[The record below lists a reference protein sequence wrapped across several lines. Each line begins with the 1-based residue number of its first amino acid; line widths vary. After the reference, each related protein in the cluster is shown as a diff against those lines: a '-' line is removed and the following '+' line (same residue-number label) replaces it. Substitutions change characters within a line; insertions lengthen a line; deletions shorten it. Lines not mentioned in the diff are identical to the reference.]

1 MRPLITLT
9 TDFGTGSPYVA
20 QMKGVL
26 YSVCRTAGVEC
37 EVVDLT
43 HAIGP
48 QNVREG
54 AVVLADV
61 APCFPAGTL
70 HVAVIDPGVGS
81 SRKILY
87 VEIGTQ
93 RFLIP
98 DNGLLG
104 LAAREQWPQRIIV
117 LAEPRYW
124 LPRVSHTFHGR
135 DIFAPVA
142 AHLVCGLDPAE
153 LGPASQSLV
162 LLDWAVPTKSVGTL
176 IGEVL
181 WVDSFGNLI
190 SNLRREEV
198 TALGEPDQLV
208 VECGGREIARV
219 LPNYASATPGKIIAL
234 FDSRDRLEVA
244 VAQGNAAQTLRLSA
258 GEAVTVRIRRE
269 IPCKD
274 IALEFDSGL
283 E

>member
-20 QMKGVL
+20 QMKGVI
-26 YSVCRTAGVEC
+26 YSVCREAGVEC

-61 APCFPAGTL
+61 APYFPAGTL

-81 SRKILY
+81 SRNILY
-87 VEIGTQ
+87 VDIGTQ
-93 RFLIP
+93 RFLVP

-104 LAAREQWPQRIIV
+104 LAVREQWPQRIIV

-142 AHLVCGLDPAE
+142 AHLACGLDPAE
-153 LGPASQSLV
+153 LGPTSQSLA
-162 LLDWAVPTKSVGTL
+162 LLDWAVPTKSGGTL
-176 IGEVL
+176 TGEVL
-181 WVDSFGNLI
+181 WIDSFGNLI

-208 VECGGREIARV
+208 VGCGGREIARV
-219 LPNYASATPGKIIAL
+219 LPNYASAVPGEIIAL

-258 GEAVTVRIRRE
+258 GQAVTVRNRRE
-269 IPCKD
+269 IPGKD

>member
-26 YSVCRTAGVEC
+26 YSVCRETGVEC

-48 QNVREG
+48 QNIREG

-61 APCFPAGTL
+61 AACFPAGTL

-93 RFLIP
+93 RFLVP

-104 LAAREQWPQRIIV
+104 LAAREQWPRRIV
-117 LAEPRYW
+117 VVEEQRYW
-124 LPRVSHTFHGR
+124 LPRLSQTFQGR

-142 AHLVCGLDPAE
+142 AHLACGVDPEE
-153 LGPASQSLV
+153 LGPAADSLI
-162 LLDWAVPTKSVGTL
+162 LLDWAAPTKSGGTL

-181 WVDSFGNLI
+181 WIDSFGNLI
-190 SNLRREEV
+190 SNLRRDDV
-198 TALGEPDQLV
+198 TVLGEPDQLV
-208 VECGGREIARV
+208 VECNGRRIARV
-219 LPNYASATPGKIIAL
+219 LPNYASAMPGEVIAL

-244 VAQGNAAQTLRLSA
+244 VAQGNAAQTLRISA
-258 GEAVTVRIRRE
+258 GEPVAVRIRRE
-269 IPCKD
+269 ILRKD

>member
-26 YSVCRTAGVEC
+26 YSVCREGGVEC

-43 HAIGP
+43 HAIAP

-61 APCFPAGTL
+61 AACFPAGTL
-70 HVAVIDPGVGS
+70 HIAVVDPGVGS

-93 RFLIP
+93 RFLAP

-104 LAAREQWPQRIIV
+104 LAAREMRPRRIVV
-117 LAEPRYW
+117 LEEPRFW
-124 LPRVSHTFHGR
+124 RPAVSHTFHGR

-142 AHLVCGLDPAE
+142 AHLACGLDPAE
-153 LGPASQSLV
+153 LGPAGPSLV
-162 LLDWAVPTKSVGTL
+162 LLDWAAPTKSAGTL
-176 IGEVL
+176 TGEVL
-181 WVDSFGNLI
+181 WVDPFGNLI
-190 SNLRREEV
+190 TNLRREEV

-208 VECGGREIARV
+208 VECDGREIAGV
-219 LPNYASATPGKIIAL
+219 LPNYASAMPGELLAL

-244 VAQGNAAQTLRLSA
+244 VAQGNAAQMLRVAA
-258 GEAVTVRIRRE
+258 GQAVAVSSRRE
-269 IPCKD
+269 IPRKD